1 VSKYLADFHLAD
13 PRGVKITVRQLL
25 EQRSGMSDAT
35 FFEWTNP
42 GPATLEE
49 AVTRMHDARLAVDP
63 GAKFIYHNPNY
74 HVAARLV
81 EVVSGEPFA
90 QYMREHIFMPIGMT
104 HTRTVERIESQTDNV
119 PLGHVFAFGRA
130 FAVRQPQFFVAGAA
144 GIVTTASDM
153 ARWLI
158 TQSNEGMAPSGVR
171 VLSAKGIEAMH
182 SPSKSGGY
190 YGLGWAVRKSDW
202 KTRLL
207 HHVGWLPTFTAYEAI
222 FPDERYAVA
231 VLGNGGMTL
240 GTGYEAISIAEFIN
254 AIEHGVK
261 PKSYGENAFTVDAVL
276 TLGSIV
282 LIFLGVVAIKRAK
295 RWVDRRSTVA
305 KWRTASRLLVY
316 LLLLVIGVCAPAI
329 VGFAFGGRAASWL
342 WLFYLSPTLLAFC
355 WSLIIFCSAVL
366 ASRSIALLQH
376 RPMGGRT
383 EIG

>member
-1 VSKYLADFHLAD
+1 
-13 PRGVKITVRQLL
+13 
-25 EQRSGMSDAT
+25 
-35 FFEWTNP
+35 
-42 GPATLEE
+42 
-49 AVTRMHDARLAVDP
+49 
-63 GAKFIYHNPNY
+63 
-74 HVAARLV
+74 
-81 EVVSGEPFA
+81 
-90 QYMREHIFMPIGMT
+90 
-104 HTRTVERIESQTDNV
+104 
-119 PLGHVFAFGRA
+119 
-130 FAVRQPQFFVAGAA
+130 
-144 GIVTTASDM
+144 
-153 ARWLI
+153 
-158 TQSNEGMAPSGVR
+158 
-171 VLSAKGIEAMH
+171 
-182 SPSKSGGY
+182 
-190 YGLGWAVRKSDW
+190 
-202 KTRLL
+202 L